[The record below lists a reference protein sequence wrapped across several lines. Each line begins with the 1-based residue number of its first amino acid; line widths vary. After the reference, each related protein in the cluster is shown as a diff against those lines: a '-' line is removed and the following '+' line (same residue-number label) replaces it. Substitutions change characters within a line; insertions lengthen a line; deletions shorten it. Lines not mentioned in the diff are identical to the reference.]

1 MTTQLPHKREIQGLR
16 AVAVLA
22 VIINHTF
29 PGLLPGGFIGVDI
42 FFLISGFLITN
53 QLLSLAKSESG
64 LVALGVFYA
73 RRVKRILPSALLVI
87 WVTFFLAFK
96 YLGPV
101 IGNET
106 LRDGR
111 WATIFFANFHFNS
124 IKVDYF
130 AQGVSAPLLQHYW
143 SLAVEEQFYLFW
155 PLVLIVL
162 FKLSTRS
169 FERNL
174 KAVLLLITTAS
185 ALSLLVVEPA
195 MTYFATASRI
205 WELSVGALLATLRL
219 SNLPR
224 FLPWLGLV
232 TLILSLLLIDAENQ
246 VPGLIILPA
255 LLGTATLMINTTGLL
270 RNFLANPI
278 AHYLG
283 DISFLLYLWHW
294 PIIELHKQLSM
305 NPLSDQS
312 LISLIFITLVLSIV
326 THHLFENPIRY
337 NIYLSQNLKVA
348 NMVGLTA
355 IAISVAATQLLVRG

>member
-42 FFLISGFLITN
+42 FFLISGFLITK
-53 QLLSLAKSESG
+53 QLLSLAKSERS
-64 LVALGVFYA
+64 LSALGIFYA

-87 WVTFFLAFK
+87 WVTIFLAFK

-155 PLVLIVL
+155 PQIG
-162 FKLSTRS
+162 R
-169 FERNL
+169 
-174 KAVLLLITTAS
+174 
-185 ALSLLVVEPA
+185 
-195 MTYFATASRI
+195 
-205 WELSVGALLATLRL
+205 
-219 SNLPR
+219 
-224 FLPWLGLV
+224 
-232 TLILSLLLIDAENQ
+232 
-246 VPGLIILPA
+246 
-255 LLGTATLMINTTGLL
+255 
-270 RNFLANPI
+270 
-278 AHYLG
+278 AH
-283 DISFLLYLWHW
+283 
-294 PIIELHKQLSM
+294 
-305 NPLSDQS
+305 
-312 LISLIFITLVLSIV
+312 V
-326 THHLFENPIRY
+326 
-337 NIYLSQNLKVA
+337 
-348 NMVGLTA
+348 
-355 IAISVAATQLLVRG
+355 